1 MASSLARFLMVPS
14 AQSAV
19 KITIA
24 CVSDSGFQARG
35 VVKRQRG
42 FRVKWG
48 FSSTFS
54 KANAPHYKVVS
65 EAMIFAASLIPAEFI
80 LRSRELPNT
89 PLFTKYV

>member
-14 AQSAV
+14 AQLAV
-19 KITIA
+19 MITIA

-35 VVKRQRG
+35 VVKCQQG

-54 KANAPHYKVVS
+54 KANAPQYKVVS
-65 EAMIFAASLIPAEFI
+65 EAMIFAASSIPAEYI

-89 PLFTKYV
+89 PVFTMYV